1 MIDAISRRIDDQ
13 SGSLH
18 QIDDLTLVCVHA
30 GALANGELMDETDE
44 PQASIPIPATEQAM
58 RLRLAR

>member
-1 MIDAISRRIDDQ
+1 MIDAINRRIDDQ

-30 GALANGELMDETDE
+30 GALAGGEAMDEAIE
-44 PQASIPIPATEQAM
+44 PQASFPILGTEQAM